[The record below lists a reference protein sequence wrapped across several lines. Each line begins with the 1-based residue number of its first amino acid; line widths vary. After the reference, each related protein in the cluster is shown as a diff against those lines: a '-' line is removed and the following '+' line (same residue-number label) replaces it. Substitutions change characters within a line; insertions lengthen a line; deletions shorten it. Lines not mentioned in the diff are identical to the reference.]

1 MVAGLSQRQAYIEAG
16 YATKGKSDNYID
28 KEASNL
34 FKNRKVY
41 VRYQELMEEHKAK
54 ALRTRKE
61 AVEELKWLIEKSK
74 YSIEVIDGGYVRQG
88 TSNALL
94 GAIKE
99 LNDLEGVSKAKEQ
112 SFELNKV
119 KMKKMEAEIEAL
131 SSLDDK
137 ESKIDKLLDQIEG
150 ALDE

>member
-1 MVAGLSQRQAYIEAG
+1 
-16 YATKGKSDNYID
+16 
-28 KEASNL
+28 
-34 FKNRKVY
+34 
-41 VRYQELMEEHKAK
+41 MEEHKAK
-54 ALRTRKE
+54 ALRTRQE

-112 SFELNKV
+112 EFKLNKV

>member
-1 MVAGLSQRQAYIEAG
+1 
-16 YATKGKSDNYID
+16 
-28 KEASNL
+28 
-34 FKNRKVY
+34 
-41 VRYQELMEEHKAK
+41 MEEHKAK
-54 ALRTRKE
+54 ALRTRQE

-112 SFELNKV
+112 EFKLNNV

-131 SSLDDK
+131 SNLDNK
-137 ESKIDKLLDQIEG
+137 EVKIDKLLDQIEG